1 MDRGLWTVDQL
12 ITNYRILIDMKAL
25 LTIGLLTLSNA
36 FMTLAWYGH
45 LKFKEMK
52 WSENLPLVA
61 IILISWG
68 IALFEYI
75 LQVPANRIGFREYG
89 GPFSLVQ
96 LKVIQEVI
104 TLTVFVVFSLVF
116 FKNETFRMNHLIG
129 FVFLVLAVYF
139 IFKK

>member
-1 MDRGLWTVDQL
+1 MKGIITISLL
-12 ITNYRILIDMKAL
+12 I
-25 LTIGLLTLSNA
+25 LSNT

-52 WSENLPLVA
+52 WSQSLGLMS

-68 IALFEYI
+68 IALFEYA
-75 LQVPANRIGFREYG
+75 LQVPANRIGFRENG

-104 TLTVFVVFSLVF
+104 TLVVFVIFSVMF
-116 FKNETFRMNHLIG
+116 FKHETFKWNHLIG
-129 FVFLVLAVYF
+129 FVLLILAVYF

>member
-1 MDRGLWTVDQL
+1 MKPLYTILLL
-12 ITNYRILIDMKAL
+12 IA
-25 LTIGLLTLSNA
+25 SNA

-45 LKFKEMK
+45 LKFKEMN
-52 WSENLPLVA
+52 WSQNLGLVS

-75 LQVPANRIGFREYG
+75 LQVPANRIGFRENG

-104 TLTVFVVFSLVF
+104 TLTVFVVFSVVF
-116 FKNETFRMNHLIG
+116 FKNETFRLNHLIG
-129 FVFLVLAVYF
+129 FVLLVLAVYF
-139 IFKK
+139 MFKK

>member
-1 MDRGLWTVDQL
+1 
-12 ITNYRILIDMKAL
+12 MKAL
-25 LTIGLLTLSNA
+25 ITITLLILSNA

-45 LKFKEMK
+45 LKFKEWK
-52 WSENLPLVA
+52 WSASLPLIT

-68 IALFEYI
+68 IALFEYL
-75 LQVPANRIGFREYG
+75 LQVPANRIGFKEYG

-104 TLTVFVVFSLVF
+104 TLTVFVIFSLIF
-116 FKNETFRMNHLIG
+116 FKNETFRVNHLIG